1 MGSRRKED
9 QDMDSEGAIRV
20 GGWVSEVREL
30 GKDLR
35 FIVLRSWRGKIQ
47 LTLKRGKVR
56 DELFDLT
63 ENLPQESVIEALGRE
78 VKEKIAKSAD
88 IEVIPEEIIIHSAS
102 EKKLP
107 LDPNWKV
114 KALLPTRLDNRPL
127 DLRRPEVQAI
137 FKIEASLIRGFTDW
151 LDEHGF
157 LRVFTPAL
165 IGSYSES
172 GAEVFEVK
180 YFDNTA
186 FLRQDPQLHR
196 QLAIIG
202 GLEKIYDLGT
212 NWRAEPSHTTRH
224 ITEFRSLAVEMAFIK
239 DEMDVMK
246 VEEEVVAAGISRV
259 IEERQRELEIL
270 NIELEEPK
278 RPFPELRF
286 PEIYEIL
293 EGFGKK
299 IPYGSSYD
307 TESEKL
313 LWKHVKEEYDND
325 FFFVNRFPM
334 AEKPFYVMRAEGP
347 WARSVDLICKG
358 LELSS
363 GGQREHRYNVLLEQ
377 IREKGIDEKQLEWY
391 AKFFK
396 YGAPPHGGFAIG
408 IERLTMQI
416 LNLENIREASLF
428 PRDPERVLP

>member
-1 MGSRRKED
+1 MGS
-9 QDMDSEGAIRV
+9 EGGIRV
-20 GGWVSEVREL
+20 TGWVSEVREL

-35 FIVLRSWRGKIQ
+35 FIVLRSWKGRIQ
-47 LTLKRGKVR
+47 LTLKRGLVK
-56 DELFDLT
+56 DELFNLT
-63 ENLPQESVIEALGRE
+63 KDLPQESVIEVYGKE
-78 VKEKIAKSAD
+78 VEEKIARAAD
-88 IEVIPEEIIIHSAS
+88 IEIIPEKIVIHSVS

-137 FKIEASLIRGFTDW
+137 FKIEASLIRGFTDY
-151 LDEHGF
+151 LDERGF

-165 IGSYSES
+165 IGGYSES

-180 YFDNTA
+180 YFDSTA

-196 QLAIIG
+196 QLAILG

-239 DEMDVMK
+239 DETDVMK
-246 VEEEVVAAGISRV
+246 LEEEVVVAGISRV
-259 IEERQRELEIL
+259 IEERQRELRLL
-270 NIELEEPK
+270 NVELEEPK

-286 PEIYEIL
+286 PKVYEIL
-293 EGFGKK
+293 EEFGKK

-307 TESEKL
+307 TESERL
-313 LWKHVKEEYDND
+313 LWKYVKDEYDND

-334 AEKPFYVMRAEGP
+334 SEKPFYVMRAEGP

-363 GGQREHRYNVLLEQ
+363 GGQREHRYEILIKQ
-377 IREKGIDEKQLEWY
+377 IRERGIDEKQLEWY
-391 AKFFK
+391 TKFFK

-416 LNLENIREASLF
+416 LNLKNIREASLF
-428 PRDPERVLP
+428 PRDPDRVLP